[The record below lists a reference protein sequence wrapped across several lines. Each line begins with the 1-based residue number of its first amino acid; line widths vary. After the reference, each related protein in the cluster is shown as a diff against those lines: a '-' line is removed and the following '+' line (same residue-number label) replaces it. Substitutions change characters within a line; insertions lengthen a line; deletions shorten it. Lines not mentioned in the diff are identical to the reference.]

1 MAILGKIRERS
12 IFLILVIGMALFAFV
27 ISGVIDGNS
36 QNIGLS
42 EPVGIVNDEKI
53 ESDFF
58 RQMVEQTQR
67 TYNFST
73 IKSLNLVWD
82 QTLRNTIFKQEFEKL
97 GIDAGKDQLEQIISS
112 DDNLINNPNFQNESG
127 FFDFQIFSDYIAQLK
142 TQNPTAYENWKF
154 QEKSIINVAKQRIYL
169 DLIKAS
175 TSMTIAEAKDHYHL
189 ENDNVNIKYAFIP
202 YEIIE
207 DSVIK
212 INDTEVANY
221 IRENKLKYEKDKSTS
236 IQLVTFED
244 VPTEDD
250 LLEIR
255 SRLDALKSKQIVY
268 NEVSKLTD
276 TIEGFKQIDN
286 IVEFID
292 QYSEV
297 PYDSVYKPRGR
308 FNNEYADILFGL
320 EKGEVFGPYRDNND
334 FKLSKL
340 IDIKRNA
347 SIRASHIL
355 ISYNGAT
362 RANSNVSRTEK
373 EAKSLA
379 NRVYREARRSS
390 SDFRELAMKYS
401 DGPTKNSGGD
411 LGFFQQGQM
420 AEEFFTFAN
429 TNRVGKLGIVKTEFG
444 YHIIKIT
451 DKDDLALIADV
462 VIKAVP
468 SDKTSNEVFRKA
480 TQFEMESKNDK
491 DFAKIAQNNNYK
503 IRTVS
508 QISELEENLP
518 GLPKQRN
525 IVRWTFEEDSSVGDV
540 KRFTLNSGGYVV
552 VQITEKI
559 DKGLSSIDNVGEEV
573 RKIISKKKKE
583 VIIKNR
589 YKDIQSLD
597 SFSKEDKVIIE
608 TASAINQKNPTIP
621 GTGNEP
627 FVVGA
632 AFALNEGK
640 TSSLIAGEKGV
651 YMVVLLKKNIV
662 PDLDDY
668 SSYSKLILKNSS
680 QNLAENIF
688 NALKS
693 VANIE
698 DNRAL
703 YY

>member
-36 QNIGLS
+36 QNTGLS

-67 TYNFST
+67 TYNFSL

-127 FFDFQIFSDYIAQLK
+127 FFDFQMFSDYIAQLK
-142 TQNPTAYENWKF
+142 TQNPTAYENWRF
-154 QEKSIINVAKQRIYL
+154 QEESIINVAKQRIYL

-202 YEIIE
+202 YNIIA

-212 INDTEVANY
+212 INDNEVAKY

-236 IQLVTFED
+236 IQFVTFED
-244 VPTEDD
+244 LPTEDD
-250 LLEIR
+250 LFEIR
-255 SRLDALKSKQIVY
+255 SRLDALKTKQIVY

-276 TIEGFKQIDN
+276 TIEGFKQIDD

-297 PYDSVYKPRGR
+297 PFDSVYKPRGR

-379 NRVYREARRSS
+379 NRVYREARRSPT
-390 SDFRELAMKYS
+390 DFRELAMKYS

-518 GLPKQRN
+518 GLPNQRN
-525 IVRWTFEEDSSVGDV
+525 IVRWTFEEDSSIGDV

-573 RKIISKKKKE
+573 RKIISKKKKDA
-583 VIIKNR
+583 VIKNR

-632 AFALNEGK
+632 AFALTEGK
-640 TSSLIAGEKGV
+640 TSSLITGEKGV
-651 YMVVLLKKNIV
+651 YMIVLLKKNIV

-698 DNRAL
+698 DNRAI

>member
-36 QNIGLS
+36 QNTGLS

-127 FFDFQIFSDYIAQLK
+127 FFDFQMFSDYIAQLK
-142 TQNPTAYENWKF
+142 TQNPTAYENWRF
-154 QEKSIINVAKQRIYL
+154 QEESIINVAKQRIYL

-202 YEIIE
+202 YNIIA

-212 INDTEVANY
+212 INDNEVAKY

-236 IQLVTFED
+236 IQFVTFED
-244 VPTEDD
+244 LPTEDD
-250 LLEIR
+250 LFEIR
-255 SRLDALKSKQIVY
+255 SRLDALKTKQIVY

-276 TIEGFKQIDN
+276 TIEGFKQIDD

-297 PYDSVYKPRGR
+297 PFDSVYKPRGR

-518 GLPKQRN
+518 GLLKQRN
-525 IVRWTFEEDSSVGDV
+525 IVRWTFEENSRIGDV

-559 DKGLSSIDNVGEEV
+559 DKGLSSIENVGEEV

-621 GTGNEP
+621 ATGNEP
-627 FVVGA
+627 FVVGT

-640 TSSLIAGEKGV
+640 TSSLIAGENGV
-651 YMVVLLKKNIV
+651 YMVFLLKKNIV

-693 VANIE
+693 IANIE
-698 DNRAL
+698 DNRSI

>member
-154 QEKSIINVAKQRIYL
+154 QEKSIINVAKQKIYL

-175 TSMTIAEAKDHYHL
+175 TSMTISEAKDHYHL

-276 TIEGFKQIDN
+276 TIEGFKQIDD

-525 IVRWTFEEDSSVGDV
+525 IVRWTFEEDSSIGDV

>member
-154 QEKSIINVAKQRIYL
+154 QEKSIISVAKQRIYL

-276 TIEGFKQIDN
+276 TIEGFKQIDD

-573 RKIISKKKKE
+573 RKIISKKKKDA
-583 VIIKNR
+583 VIKNR

>member
-1 MAILGKIRERS
+1 
-12 IFLILVIGMALFAFV
+12 
-27 ISGVIDGNS
+27 
-36 QNIGLS
+36 
-42 EPVGIVNDEKI
+42 
-53 ESDFF
+53 
-58 RQMVEQTQR
+58 
-67 TYNFST
+67 
-73 IKSLNLVWD
+73 
-82 QTLRNTIFKQEFEKL
+82 
-97 GIDAGKDQLEQIISS
+97 
-112 DDNLINNPNFQNESG
+112 
-127 FFDFQIFSDYIAQLK
+127 
-142 TQNPTAYENWKF
+142 
-154 QEKSIINVAKQRIYL
+154 
-169 DLIKAS
+169 
-175 TSMTIAEAKDHYHL
+175 
-189 ENDNVNIKYAFIP
+189 
-202 YEIIE
+202 
-207 DSVIK
+207 
-212 INDTEVANY
+212 
-221 IRENKLKYEKDKSTS
+221 
-236 IQLVTFED
+236 
-244 VPTEDD
+244 
-250 LLEIR
+250 
-255 SRLDALKSKQIVY
+255 
-268 NEVSKLTD
+268 
-276 TIEGFKQIDN
+276 
-286 IVEFID
+286 
-292 QYSEV
+292 
-297 PYDSVYKPRGR
+297 
-308 FNNEYADILFGL
+308 
-320 EKGEVFGPYRDNND
+320 
-334 FKLSKL
+334 
-340 IDIKRNA
+340 
-347 SIRASHIL
+347 
-355 ISYNGAT
+355 
-362 RANSNVSRTEK
+362 
-373 EAKSLA
+373 
-379 NRVYREARRSS
+379 
-390 SDFRELAMKYS
+390 
-401 DGPTKNSGGD
+401 
-411 LGFFQQGQM
+411 M

-525 IVRWTFEEDSSVGDV
+525 IVRWTFEEDTSIGDV

-559 DKGLSSIDNVGEEV
+559 DKGLSSIENVGEEV

-589 YKDIQSLD
+589 YKDIQNLD
-597 SFSKEDKVIIE
+597 SFAKEDKVIIE

-627 FVVGA
+627 FVVGT
-632 AFALNEGK
+632 AFALDEGK

>member
-154 QEKSIINVAKQRIYL
+154 QEKSIINVAKQKIYL

-276 TIEGFKQIDN
+276 TIEGFKQIDD

-621 GTGNEP
+621 ATGNEP
-627 FVVGA
+627 FVVGT

>member
-154 QEKSIINVAKQRIYL
+154 QEKSIINVAKQKIYL

-276 TIEGFKQIDN
+276 TIEGFKQIDD

-597 SFSKEDKVIIE
+597 SFSKDDKVIIE

>member
-154 QEKSIINVAKQRIYL
+154 QEKSIINVAKQKIYL

-276 TIEGFKQIDN
+276 TIEGFKQIDD

-297 PYDSVYKPRGR
+297 PFDSVYKPRGR

-390 SDFRELAMKYS
+390 TDFRELAMKYS

-573 RKIISKKKKE
+573 RKIISKKKKDA
-583 VIIKNR
+583 VIKNR

-627 FVVGA
+627 FVVGT

>member
-154 QEKSIINVAKQRIYL
+154 QEKSIINVAKQKIYL

-276 TIEGFKQIDN
+276 TIEGFKQIDD

-597 SFSKEDKVIIE
+597 SFSKDDKVIIE

-627 FVVGA
+627 FVVGT

>member
-154 QEKSIINVAKQRIYL
+154 QEKSIINVAKQKIYL

-175 TSMTIAEAKDHYHL
+175 TSMTISEAKDHYHL

-276 TIEGFKQIDN
+276 TIEGFKQIDD

-597 SFSKEDKVIIE
+597 SFSKDDKVIIE

>member
-36 QNIGLS
+36 QNTGLS

-127 FFDFQIFSDYIAQLK
+127 FFDFQMFSDYIAQLK
-142 TQNPTAYENWKF
+142 TQNPTAYENWRF
-154 QEKSIINVAKQRIYL
+154 QEESIINVAKQRIYL

-202 YEIIE
+202 YNLIA

-212 INDTEVANY
+212 INDNEVAKY

-236 IQLVTFED
+236 IQFVTFED
-244 VPTEDD
+244 LPTEDD
-250 LLEIR
+250 LFEIR
-255 SRLDALKSKQIVY
+255 SRLDALKTKQIVY

-276 TIEGFKQIDN
+276 TIEGFKQIDD

-297 PYDSVYKPRGR
+297 PFDSVYKPRGR

-390 SDFRELAMKYS
+390 TDFRELAMKYS

-525 IVRWTFEEDSSVGDV
+525 IVRWTFEEDSSIGDV

-597 SFSKEDKVIIE
+597 SFSKDDKVIIE

-698 DNRAL
+698 DNRAM

>member
-1 MAILGKIRERS
+1 MYIDDKFEIKNCFRLASENNLKLFIAYQKRFDYDYMGIYNFIKNDDPKTIRMVTKDHPIPPIEYLKTS
-12 IFLILVIGMALFAFV
+12 
-27 ISGVIDGNS
+27 N
-36 QNIGLS
+36 
-42 EPVGIVNDEKI
+42 GIVEDMMSHDI
-53 ESDFF
+53 D
-58 RQMVEQTQR
+58 MV
-67 TYNFST
+67 
-73 IKSLNLVWD
+73 NLYM
-82 QTLRNTIFKQEFEKL
+82 
-97 GIDAGKDQLEQIISS
+97 
-112 DDNLINNPNFQNESG
+112 
-127 FFDFQIFSDYIAQLK
+127 DFQVPEKVIAFSY
-142 TQNPTAYENWKF
+142 T
-154 QEKSIINVAKQRIYL
+154 
-169 DLIKAS
+169 
-175 TSMTIAEAKDHYHL
+175 HL
-189 ENDNVNIKYAFIP
+189 
-202 YEIIE
+202 
-207 DSVIK
+207 
-212 INDTEVANY
+212 
-221 IRENKLKYEKDKSTS
+221 
-236 IQLVTFED
+236 QQ
-244 VPTEDD
+244 
-250 LLEIR
+250 LLEIDEIEGIEIMMQYKDGQIVTLNG
-255 SRLDALKSKQIVY
+255 SRNAYYGYDQRAEIFCCNNLYSLKNRQDNNIECFNNANISLSKIKKSFPERYINSYKSELEEFYNMVKHNKPIVITEEHILLNKKICNAINTSLKTKQIVY

-276 TIEGFKQIDN
+276 TIEGFKQIDD

-297 PYDSVYKPRGR
+297 PYDTVYKPRGR

-525 IVRWTFEEDSSVGDV
+525 IVRWTFEEDSSIGDV

-589 YKDIQSLD
+589 YKDIQRLD
-597 SFSKEDKVIIE
+597 SFSKEDKVVIE

-632 AFALNEGK
+632 AFALTEGK
-640 TSSLIAGEKGV
+640 TSSLITGEKGV
-651 YMVVLLKKNIV
+651 YMIVLLKKNIV

-668 SSYSKLILKNSS
+668 YSYSKLILKNSS

>member
-276 TIEGFKQIDN
+276 TIEGFKQIDD

-525 IVRWTFEEDSSVGDV
+525 IVRWTFEEDSSIGDV

>member
-1 MAILGKIRERS
+1 
-12 IFLILVIGMALFAFV
+12 
-27 ISGVIDGNS
+27 
-36 QNIGLS
+36 
-42 EPVGIVNDEKI
+42 
-53 ESDFF
+53 
-58 RQMVEQTQR
+58 MVEQTER
-67 TYNFST
+67 TYNFSN

-82 QTLRNTIFKQEFEKL
+82 QTLRNTVFKQEFEKL

-127 FFDFQIFSDYIAQLK
+127 FFDFQMFSDYIAQLI

-154 QEKSIINVAKQRIYL
+154 QEKSIISVAKQRIYL

-175 TSMTIAEAKDHYHL
+175 TYMTIAEAKDHYHL
-189 ENDNVNIKYAFIP
+189 ENDNVNIEYAFIP
-202 YEIIE
+202 YDIIE

-212 INDTEVANY
+212 INDNEVAKY
-221 IRENKLKYEKDKSTS
+221 VRDNKLKYEKDKSTI
-236 IQLVTFED
+236 IQFVTFED
-244 VPTEDD
+244 LPTEDD
-250 LLEIR
+250 LFEIR
-255 SRLDALKSKQIVY
+255 SRLDALKTKQIVY

-276 TIEGFKQIDN
+276 TIEGFKQIDD

-297 PYDSVYKPRGR
+297 PFDSVYKPRGR

-390 SDFRELAMKYS
+390 TDFSGLAMKYS

-444 YHIIKIT
+444 FHIIKIT

-525 IVRWTFEEDSSVGDV
+525 IVRWTFEEGSSIGDV

-583 VIIKNR
+583 VIIRNR

-627 FVVGA
+627 FVVGT

-640 TSSLIAGEKGV
+640 TSSLIAGENGV

-698 DNRAL
+698 DNRAM

>member
-1 MAILGKIRERS
+1 MAILGKIRQRS

-27 ISGVIDGNS
+27 ISGVIDGSS
-36 QNIGLS
+36 QNVGPS
-42 EPVGIVNDEKI
+42 DPVGIVNDDKI
-53 ESDFF
+53 DSDFF
-58 RQMVEQTQR
+58 RQMVEQTER

-73 IKSLNLVWD
+73 IKSLNLVWN
-82 QTLRNTIFKQEFEKL
+82 QTLRNTIFEQEFEKL

-112 DDNLINNPNFQNESG
+112 DDNLINNPNFQNDAG

-142 TQNPTAYENWKF
+142 TQNPSAYENWKF
-154 QEKSIINVAKQRIYL
+154 QEKSIIGVAKQRIYL

-189 ENDNVNIKYAFIP
+189 ENDNVNINYAFIP
-202 YEIIE
+202 YGIID

-212 INDTEVANY
+212 INESEVAKY

-250 LLEIR
+250 LQEIR
-255 SRLDALKSKQIVY
+255 SRLDALKTKQIVY

-276 TIEGFKQIDN
+276 TIEGFKQIDD

-292 QYSEV
+292 LYSEV
-297 PYDSVYKPRGR
+297 PFDSVYKPRGR

-340 IDIKRNA
+340 IDIKKNA

-355 ISYNGAT
+355 ISYEGAT
-362 RANSNVSRTEK
+362 RANTNVSRTEK
-373 EAKSLA
+373 EAKNLA

-390 SDFRELAMKYS
+390 TDFAELAMKYS

-444 YHIIKIT
+444 YHIIEIT

-491 DFAKIAQNNNYK
+491 DFAKIAQNNNYE

-525 IVRWTFEEDSSVGDV
+525 IVRWTFEEDSSIGDV

-559 DKGLSSIDNVGEEV
+559 DKGLSSIENVGEEV

-583 VIIKNR
+583 AIIKKR
-589 YKDIQSLD
+589 YKDIQNLD
-597 SFSKEDKVIIE
+597 SFAKEDKVIIE

-627 FVVGA
+627 FIVGT

-688 NALKS
+688 TALKS

-698 DNRAL
+698 DNRAQ

>member
-154 QEKSIINVAKQRIYL
+154 QEKSIINVAKQKIYL

-175 TSMTIAEAKDHYHL
+175 TSMTISEAKDHYHL

-276 TIEGFKQIDN
+276 TIEGFKQIDD

-297 PYDSVYKPRGR
+297 SYDSVYKPRGR

-320 EKGEVFGPYRDNND
+320 EKGEVFGPYRDNNN

-525 IVRWTFEEDSSVGDV
+525 IVRWTFEEDSSIGDV

>member
-1 MAILGKIRERS
+1 MAILSKIRERS

-36 QNIGLS
+36 QNNSSSDPIGIIN
-42 EPVGIVNDEKI
+42 EEEI

-58 RQMVEQTQR
+58 RQMVEQTER
-67 TYNFST
+67 TYNFSN

-82 QTLRNTIFKQEFEKL
+82 QTLRNTVFKQEFEKL
-97 GIDAGKDQLEQIISS
+97 GIDAGKDQLEQIIST

-154 QEKSIINVAKQRIYL
+154 QEKSIISVAKQRIYL

-202 YEIIE
+202 YDIIE

-212 INDTEVANY
+212 TNDNEVAKY
-221 IRENKLKYEKDKSTS
+221 IRDNKLKYEKEKSTS

-250 LLEIR
+250 LREIR
-255 SRLDALKSKQIVY
+255 SRLDALKSKQTVY

-276 TIEGFKQIDN
+276 TIEGFKQIDD
-286 IVEFID
+286 IAEFID

-297 PYDSVYKPRGR
+297 PFDSIYKPRGR

-340 IDIKRNA
+340 IDIKKNA

-355 ISYNGAT
+355 ISYKGAT
-362 RANSNVSRTEK
+362 RANTNVSRTEK
-373 EAKSLA
+373 EAKNLA

-390 SDFRELAMKYS
+390 TDFTELAMKYS

-525 IVRWTFEEDSSVGDV
+525 IVRWTFEEDTSIGDV

-559 DKGLSSIDNVGEEV
+559 DKGLSSIENVGEEV

-583 VIIKNR
+583 AIIKKR
-589 YKDIQSLD
+589 YKDIQNLD
-597 SFSKEDKVIIE
+597 SFAKEDKVIIE

-627 FVVGA
+627 FVVGT
-632 AFALNEGK
+632 AFALDEGK

>member
-1 MAILGKIRERS
+1 MAILGKIRQRS

-27 ISGVIDGNS
+27 ISGVIDGSS
-36 QNIGLS
+36 QNVGPS
-42 EPVGIVNDEKI
+42 DPVGIVNDDKI
-53 ESDFF
+53 DSDFF
-58 RQMVEQTQR
+58 RQMVEQTER

-73 IKSLNLVWD
+73 IKSLNLVWN
-82 QTLRNTIFKQEFEKL
+82 QTLRNTIFEQEFEKL

-112 DDNLINNPNFQNESG
+112 DDNLINNPNFQNDAG

-142 TQNPTAYENWKF
+142 TQNPSAYENWKF
-154 QEKSIINVAKQRIYL
+154 QEKSIIGVAKQRIYL

-189 ENDNVNIKYAFIP
+189 ENDNVNIKYAYIP
-202 YEIIE
+202 YDIID

-212 INDTEVANY
+212 INDSEVSKY
-221 IRENKLKYEKDKSTS
+221 IRDNKLKYEKDKSTS

-250 LLEIR
+250 LQEIR
-255 SRLDALKSKQIVY
+255 SRLDALKTKQIVY

-276 TIEGFKQIDN
+276 TIEGFKQIDD

-292 QYSEV
+292 LYSEV
-297 PYDSVYKPRGR
+297 PFDSVYKPRGR

-340 IDIKRNA
+340 IDIKKNA

-355 ISYNGAT
+355 ISYEGAT
-362 RANSNVSRTEK
+362 RANTNVSRTEK
-373 EAKSLA
+373 EAKNLA

-390 SDFRELAMKYS
+390 TDFAELAMKYS

-444 YHIIKIT
+444 YHIIEIT

-491 DFAKIAQNNNYK
+491 DFAKIAQNNNYE

-525 IVRWTFEEDSSVGDV
+525 IVRWTFEEDSSIGDV

-559 DKGLSSIDNVGEEV
+559 DKGLSSIENVGEEV

-583 VIIKNR
+583 AIIKKR
-589 YKDIQSLD
+589 YKDIQNLD
-597 SFSKEDKVIIE
+597 SFAKEDKVIIE

-621 GTGNEP
+621 STGNEP
-627 FVVGA
+627 FVVGT

-640 TSSLIAGEKGV
+640 TSNLIAGEKGV

-688 NALKS
+688 TALKS

-698 DNRAL
+698 DNRAQ

>member
-42 EPVGIVNDEKI
+42 EPIGIVNDEKI

-154 QEKSIINVAKQRIYL
+154 QEKSIINVAKQKIYL

-175 TSMTIAEAKDHYHL
+175 TSITIAEAKDHYHL

-276 TIEGFKQIDN
+276 TIEGFKQIDD

-297 PYDSVYKPRGR
+297 PYDTVYKPRGR

-320 EKGEVFGPYRDNND
+320 EKGEVFGPYRDNNN

-444 YHIIKIT
+444 YHIVKIT